1 MFIKFG
7 LVLKLLSAIV
17 KLRHLQSSCLL
28 GTVVD
33 FCFCGSHA
41 KKLCSTFMIRKT
53 LHYKQFMSLSIQPLL
68 VSEKLITIEP
78 HFIF

>member
-1 MFIKFG
+1 MFIKYG
-7 LVLKLLSAIV
+7 LVLKLLSAFE
-17 KLRHLQSSCLL
+17 KLRHLQPSCLL

-41 KKLCSTFMIRKT
+41 KKLSSTFMIRKT
-53 LHYKQFMSLSIQPLL
+53 LHYKQLMSLSIQPLL

-78 HFIF
+78 HYIF